1 MPPSPQCETAAQID
15 ELAKLPL
22 AALRQRWTQLFGS
35 PAPAAARSDYLV
47 RAIAF
52 HIQVKVECGA
62 APAAARR
69 LKKRIGGLSVDSEV
83 ALNRSRKLRPGT
95 RLLREW
101 QGDTHEVT
109 VLEGGYRHLGVTYR
123 SLSEIARLITGARWS
138 GPLFFGLKGNALK
151 SGKQNGSGSRPTYV
165 VDLGSKSQGVR
176 SHVKRLTH
184 GAELNNGR

>member
-1 MPPSPQCETAAQID
+1 MPASPHCETAAEMN

-22 AALRQRWTQLFGS
+22 ESLRQRWTQTFGTA
-35 PAPAAARSDYLV
+35 APAAARSDYLV

-52 HIQVKVECGA
+52 HLQVKANGGV

-69 LKKRIGGLSVDSEV
+69 LQKRLSGLSVDSGAAV
-83 ALNRSRKLRPGT
+83 NRPSKLRPGS

-109 VLEGGYRHLGVTYR
+109 VFEGGYRHLGVTYR

-138 GPLFFGLKGNALK
+138 GPLFFGLKGKAAK
-151 SGKQNGSGSRPTYV
+151 TSKHDASSSRPTYV
-165 VDLGSKSQGVR
+165 VDLGSKSRAGPSRVKDSVR
-176 SHVKRLTH
+176 SAEVGH
-184 GAELNNGR
+184 GR